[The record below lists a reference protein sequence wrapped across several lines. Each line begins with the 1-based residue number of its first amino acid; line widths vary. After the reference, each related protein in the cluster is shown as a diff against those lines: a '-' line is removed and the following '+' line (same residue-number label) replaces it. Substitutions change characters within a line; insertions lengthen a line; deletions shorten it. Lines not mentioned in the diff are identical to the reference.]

1 MNDLQGFTHVSART
15 GQEFKIELQ
24 TYPGSGA
31 MWRYASSEGPQLISK
46 TTQTLE
52 DNIGAA
58 AIQVFTLR
66 GDNPGSYHL
75 IFELK
80 RSWEP
85 SPRDRKE
92 IQVEV
97 V

>member
-1 MNDLQGFTHVSART
+1 MDDSQGPTYVSART
-15 GQEFKIELQ
+15 GQEFKVELQ

-31 MWRYASSEGPQLISK
+31 MWRYASSDGPQLVRK

-52 DNIGAA
+52 DSIGAA
-58 AIQVFTLR
+58 AFQVFTLR
-66 GDNPGSYHL
+66 GDNPGSYDL

-80 RSWEP
+80 RAWEA

-92 IQVEV
+92 IKVDV